1 MTHNPRGA
9 MQSVNVEFELKLSSG
24 SKDLAALYDSSLL
37 VAHERGQPSD
47 RRLETTYYD
56 TPDQALFRAGMTL
69 RVRCEGQTFVQT
81 LKEASLE
88 GGPIRRREWQAPVP
102 TIAPVPSMFADR
114 LPKALRSALGA
125 NGLRPVFTTTV
136 RRCQRVLDVAGAS
149 VEVAFDQGIIEA
161 GDHKVPITEI
171 ELELKS
177 GAPAALYE
185 LALQLLDLHAFNL
198 GGQSKADRGY
208 ALALNA
214 GPGSATAPPTIL
226 DPEKAIGEAFAQI
239 FLAADAHVLANQA
252 AAEDGRDPEGV
263 HQMRVGL
270 RRLRSA
276 LSLLRPIAP
285 SPTLEALRADAEW
298 AASCLDDA
306 RGWDVFLAETLPEAA
321 AGCAGDGWDRLKDA
335 SEALR
340 AQAYAKV
347 RETLSA
353 ERHTRFHLMLGAW
366 IERRAWQADGGVGGQ
381 ARFVEATVSFAA
393 RALCEQHRKVLKRGK
408 HFRSLTPEAR
418 HRLRLAVKKLR
429 YAADFFLTALGHP
442 RIAKHYLR
450 RLGELQDQLGRYNDM
465 AVTRHLVEQ
474 LLETAPDASAR
485 QAADIILS
493 WQERGLIDSVPTML
507 AAWRSFC
514 EAELPWPRDASDV
527 NETDTGS
534 A

>member
-1 MTHNPRGA
+1 MTRNPRGA
-9 MQSVNVEFELKLSSG
+9 MQSVSVELELKLISR
-24 SKDLAALYDSSLL
+24 SKDLAALYDSSFI
-37 VAHERGQPSD
+37 VAHARGQPSD
-47 RRLETTYYD
+47 RSLKTAYYD
-56 TPDQALFRAGMTL
+56 TTDQALHRAGMTL

-81 LKEASLE
+81 LKAASLK
-88 GGPIRRREWQAPVP
+88 GGPMRRREWQAPVP
-102 TIAPVPSMFADR
+102 TMDPVPSALADR
-114 LPKALRSALGA
+114 LPKALRSVLGA
-125 NGLRPVFTTTV
+125 NGLRPIFTTTF
-136 RRCQRVLDVAGAS
+136 RRRQRVLDISGAS
-149 VEVAFDQGIIEA
+149 VEVAFDQGVIEA
-161 GDHKVPITEI
+161 GDHRVPISEI

-185 LALQLLDLHAFNL
+185 LALQLRDHHAFKV

-214 GPGSATAPPTIL
+214 APVSANAPPTIL

-239 FLAADAHVLANQA
+239 FLAAHAHVLANQA

-285 SPTLEALRADAEW
+285 SPTLEVLRADAEW

-335 SEALR
+335 AEALR

-353 ERHTRFHLMLGAW
+353 ERHTRFHLTLGAW
-366 IERRAWQADGGVGGQ
+366 IERRAWQADGGVGSQ
-381 ARFVEATVSFAA
+381 ARFVEATGSFAA
-393 RALCEQHRKVLKRGK
+393 RALSERHRKVLKRGK

-418 HRLRLAVKKLR
+418 HQLRLAVKKLR

-442 RIAKHYLR
+442 RIAKRYLH

-465 AVTRHLVEQ
+465 AVTSHLLEQ

-485 QAADIILS
+485 QAADVILS

-507 AAWRSFC
+507 AAWRTFC
-514 EAELPWPRDASDV
+514 EAEPPWPHNASDA
-527 NETDTGS
+527 NETDSS